1 MNGLKRWKVVFLVF
15 ATFVVGAV
23 TGAFFVMGSAK
34 DELRR
39 NRDPQRW
46 FASTPDRW
54 RANMKLTPEQE
65 QKVRP
70 ILQQI
75 DDELNNRRQL
85 DLRETEGILWRGEDR
100 SANIFVRA
108 GYTPADRNLVSF
120 YIDGGIGLKGLFG
133 RKDDVLTFGVAH
145 SKISGHASALD
156 QDTLFFNGPP
166 FPIRTAE
173 TVFELSYIFQVAPW
187 WTIQPDLQY
196 IVRPAGGVPH
206 PDDATQVLPNAF
218 LAGVRTTVKF

>member
-1 MNGLKRWKVVFLVF
+1 
-15 ATFVVGAV
+15 
-23 TGAFFVMGSAK
+23 MGSAK

-100 SANIFVRA
+100 
-108 GYTPADRNLVSF
+108 
-120 YIDGGIGLKGLFG
+120 ID
-133 RKDDVLTFGVAH
+133 
-145 SKISGHASALD
+145 ALLSPE
-156 QDTLFFNGPP
+156 Q
-166 FPIRTAE
+166 RTQLHKN
-173 TVFELSYIFQVAPW
+173 FEQRRQRLRDW
-187 WTIQPDLQY
+187 L
-196 IVRPAGGVPH
+196 G
-206 PDDATQVLPNAF
+206 ATDEQKKVE
-218 LAGVRTTVKF
+218 

>member
-1 MNGLKRWKVVFLVF
+1 MPAASKKIAFGGVSILFVVAMNGLKRWKVVFLVF

-100 SANIFVRA
+100 
-108 GYTPADRNLVSF
+108 
-120 YIDGGIGLKGLFG
+120 ID
-133 RKDDVLTFGVAH
+133 
-145 SKISGHASALD
+145 ALLSPE
-156 QDTLFFNGPP
+156 Q
-166 FPIRTAE
+166 RTQLHKN
-173 TVFELSYIFQVAPW
+173 FEQRRQRLRDW
-187 WTIQPDLQY
+187 L
-196 IVRPAGGVPH
+196 G
-206 PDDATQVLPNAF
+206 ATEEQKKVE
-218 LAGVRTTVKF
+218 